1 MQLSNVVII
10 GGTTGIGRE
19 LAEHY
24 AGQGHSVVLTGRDAE
39 RAEKIAAEIGGS
51 VRGIAVDLTKPHGL
65 VDALAD
71 VGQVDRLALV
81 AIHRDQNT
89 VKGYNVAGAVDLVT
103 LKLVG
108 YTTVVHALLDRL
120 TPDSS
125 VLLFGGMAKDRP
137 YPGSTN
143 VSIVNAGVLGMVR
156 TLVTELAP
164 VRVNSIHPGA
174 VGDSPYWAGAD
185 GILEGARSQ
194 TPTGRLA
201 TMGEVVDASVMLL
214 ENRGLNKVNLT
225 IDGGLS

>member
-1 MQLSNVVII
+1 LSNVVII

-19 LAEHY
+19 LASHY
-24 AGQGHSVVLTGRDAE
+24 AGLGHSVVLTGRDAE
-39 RAEKIAAEIGGS
+39 RAEKAAAEIGGA
-51 VRGIAVDLTKPHGL
+51 VRGIALDLTEPHGL

-81 AIHRDQNT
+81 AIHRDQNN
-89 VKGYNVAGAVDLVT
+89 VKEYDVTRAVDLVT

-108 YTTVVHALLDRL
+108 YTTVVHALLDRF
-120 TPDSS
+120 TPNSS

-156 TLVTELAP
+156 TLVSELAP

-174 VGDSPYWAGAD
+174 VGDSPYWSGAD
-185 GILEGARSQ
+185 TMLEAVRTQ

-201 TMGEVVDASVMLL
+201 TMAEVVDASVLLL
-214 ENRGLNKVNLT
+214 ENAGLNKVNLT
-225 IDGGLS
+225 IDGGLA